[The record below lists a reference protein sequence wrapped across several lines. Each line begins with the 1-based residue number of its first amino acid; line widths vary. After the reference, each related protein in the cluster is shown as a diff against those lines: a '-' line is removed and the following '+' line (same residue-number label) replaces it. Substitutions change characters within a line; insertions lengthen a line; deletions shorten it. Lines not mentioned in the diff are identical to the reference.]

1 MMFRAAIAL
10 IALAAPA
17 FAQRGGTH
25 GGSFGSR
32 GFAGHV
38 GVSGHSCFSQPN
50 SFARPGQPI
59 RYGSL
64 GRGNGPLNYS
74 GLRIPY
80 NGNRFV
86 AGHPSSY
93 SRDAGLSRTWDR
105 DRDPFRARRRSFEN
119 WYARTYPNWLG
130 YGYPGFYD
138 WGDSDNSA
146 YDQGGAPPLYPAPY
160 SDEGYG
166 APSQQATNAGP
177 TAPSA
182 SSPEQ
187 PLTVIFKSGR
197 APVKMEN
204 YMVTAKILTD
214 LDSRHYE
221 QIPIDQIDVTA
232 TQRANSAAG
241 VGFEIPGASRD

>member
-17 FAQRGGTH
+17 FAQHGGTH

-38 GVSGHSCFSQPN
+38 ALSGHPGFSQPN

-64 GRGNGPLNYS
+64 GRAGLQGNGPLNRS

-86 AGHPSSY
+86 AGHLSSY

-119 WYARTYPNWLG
+119 WYARTSPNWLG
-130 YGYPGFYD
+130 NGYPYVADPGFYD

-146 YDQGGAPPLYPAPY
+146 YDQGGAPPLYLYPAPY

-166 APSQQATNAGP
+166 APSQQPTNAGP
-177 TAPSA
+177 TTPSA
-182 SSPEQ
+182 SLPEQ
-187 PLTVIFKSGR
+187 PLTVIFKSDR
-197 APVKMEN
+197 
-204 YMVTAKILTD
+204 L
-214 LDSRHYE
+214 
-221 QIPIDQIDVTA
+221 Q
-232 TQRANSAAG
+232 
-241 VGFEIPGASRD
+241 